1 MKVSNRY
8 MSKNLPSLKNLD
20 IGLVI
25 KKMMANIKTRL

>member
-25 KKMMANIKTRL
+25 RKMMANINTRL